1 MTKFL
6 VLNGPNINA
15 LGRRDIG
22 IYGAMTLD
30 DVNREVSQLAISW
43 EWRALSSSPT
53 WKGTWLIAS
62 KGILGPSKGL
72 SLTPGL

>member
-30 DVNREVSQLAISW
+30 DVNREVSQLADKLGGRS
-43 EWRALSSSPT
+43 LSSSPT

-62 KGILGPSKGL
+62 KSILGPSKGS
-72 SLTPGL
+72 SLIPVL